1 MSDAPSG
8 TPSDAP
14 SGAGDSGGKTL
25 WKRLLI
31 IVPILIGVAVVAYNV
46 RNRAEPQ
53 RTDTGET
60 ARKVRIIAVP
70 ATTVVPRALGFGT
83 VTPGTVWEAVAEVQ
97 GTVVE
102 IHPQLKSGAILPK
115 GTTLLRID
123 PADYRLALRSV
134 EADIGVIKA
143 QLAELAGRRTNT
155 RASLAIENRL
165 LAIAAREL
173 ERKRQLVRSKVASA
187 AAADTEERNLL
198 GRQQSIQSLRNIL
211 NLLPAE
217 KQKLDAQLSSARI
230 RIQNAKRDL
239 ERTTITLPFDAR
251 IAEVNVEKSQFA
263 KFGQTLAIADSID
276 VSEISAQLPIDKML
290 QLLDPARMAGI
301 TPERAMADIENMLGL
316 TPIIRLKSG
325 RLVSQWRGRV
335 ARIADRL
342 DPRTRTI
349 GVIVAVD
356 NPYRLAAGDLR
367 PPLAKNMYVEV
378 ELRGQPLEAQIVV
391 PRSAL
396 HGGRVFVVGPKNRLQ
411 IRAVTL
417 GLALGGVAVIESGIK
432 AGERIVVSDLIPA
445 IEGMLLDPVLDADA
459 AARLIAQA
467 AGKAGF

>member
-8 TPSDAP
+8 TPSGNP
-14 SGAGDSGGKTL
+14 GGTTDSGGKSI

-31 IVPILIGVAVVAYNV
+31 IVPILIGVAVVAFNV
-46 RNRAEPQ
+46 RNRADPV
-53 RTDTGET
+53 RTEAGEA
-60 ARKVRIIAVP
+60 ARKVRVITAP
-70 ATTVVPRALGFGT
+70 ETAVVPRALGFGT

-97 GTVVE
+97 GKVIE

-123 PADYRLALRSV
+123 PANYRLALRGV

-155 RASLAIENRL
+155 LASLAIENRL
-165 LAIAAREL
+165 LEIAKREL
-173 ERKRQLVRSKVASA
+173 ERKRQLVRSRVASA

-198 GRQQSIQSLRNIL
+198 AGEQSAQNLRNIL

-217 KQKLDAQLSSARI
+217 RQKLDAQLAAARI
-230 RIQNAKRDL
+230 RIQNARRDL
-239 ERTTITLPFDAR
+239 ERATITLPFDAR
-251 IAEVNVEKSQFA
+251 IAQVNVEKAQFA
-263 KFGQTLAIADSID
+263 KSGQTLAIADSID
-276 VSEISAQLPIDKML
+276 VSEISAQLPIDKMF
-290 QLLDPARMAGI
+290 QLLDPGRMAGI
-301 TPERAMADIENMLGL
+301 TPERAMGDIADILGL

-325 RLVSQWRGRV
+325 NLVSTWRGRV
-335 ARIADRL
+335 ARVADRV

-356 NPYRLAAGDLR
+356 NPYRLAADDLR

-378 ELRGQPLEAQIVV
+378 ELRDRPRKAQIVV
-391 PRSAL
+391 PQSAL
-396 HGGRVFVVGPKNRLQ
+396 HGGKAFVVTPENRLQ

-417 GLALGGVAVIESGIK
+417 RLSLGGVAVIESGVK

-445 IEGMLLDPVLDADA
+445 IDGMLLEPVPDAEA
-459 AARLIAQA
+459 LARLIREAS
-467 AGKAGF
+467 GKAGF